1 MNKLI
6 YVKSACNF
14 QIATFSLVPER
25 NPEDIGH
32 VFAGKNPEDEGNV
45 SVVGWNLEEDGHV
58 FEENT
63 DS

>member
-45 SVVGWNLEEDGHV
+45 SVVG
-58 FEENT
+58 
-63 DS
+63 